1 MTGVS
6 SYAPTAASSY
16 SPAIAQ
22 GTNGRFHEEITKLA
36 LVKTPA
42 HKSVYDSL
50 AEVYSIVAVLEMVEK
65 SFLKDYITDKEK
77 YTSTT
82 LRLINQYHMLVKGF
96 SDLEA
101 PKREVLDGLLPGRNT
116 DNSNLLDLIVRN
128 FHIDAPLA
136 VSRLKLG
143 IPATIEHLH
152 TSVEGAHQATN
163 TKTALTAQNSARLV
177 AEATGNFI
185 TCMDA
190 VKLNYKTK
198 DQLHPILS
206 ELIVSVNELVTKTH
220 EEDGEDDFKPIDF
233 QGKSKLVNWLIRL
246 NNLQN
251 NEELRA
257 EESEQFLA
265 DLDMAYK
272 GFYMSL

>member
-1 MTGVS
+1 MSGIS

-16 SPAIAQ
+16 SPAAFQ
-22 GTNGRFHEEITKLA
+22 GGKTPFHEEITKLA
-36 LVKTPA
+36 VVKTA
-42 HKSVYDSL
+42 THKVVYDSL
-50 AEVYSIVAVLEMVEK
+50 AEIYSIVTVLEMVEK

-96 SDLEA
+96 SDMEES
-101 PKREVLDGLLPGRNT
+101 KREVLDGLLAGRNA
-116 DNSNLLDLIVRN
+116 DNSNLLDVIVKK

-152 TSVEGAHQATN
+152 TSVEGAHHATN
-163 TKTALTAQNSARLV
+163 AKTPLSAQNSARLV

-185 TCMDA
+185 TCIDA

-198 DQLHPILS
+198 DQLHPLLS
-206 ELIVSVNELVTKTH
+206 DLIVSLNELVTKTH
-220 EEDGEDDFKPIDF
+220 EGAEEEDFKPIDF
-233 QGKSKLVNWLIRL
+233 QGKSKLVNWLIKL

-251 NEELRA
+251 NDELGLA
-257 EESEQFLA
+257 ECDQFLA
-265 DLDMAYK
+265 DLDTAYK